1 MSCLPVNSVC
11 HDLSAYNLF
20 RTGGGPVSGSL
31 VNNWSVSAVVN
42 GVATIKLDNGYTLE
56 LNENSSRITIVD
68 ECGRRTSIWGDPH
81 VDENAVA
88 GTNTTDWNFL
98 GTTSFKLLD
107 GTKITIDTE
116 KWNDAGTA
124 KISDSVVV
132 TKGDKSLVISGLGQA
147 STPGGTKLGDLKIT
161 KGMSGCELDA
171 KVWDG
176 GLTAYEAVDGKWT
189 ADLGKGTL
197 EVISASAANKAAA
210 MELSKATQ
218 PGGTHPPLSDCQRE
232 QIAEKCVQTTCFSWL
247 EALAAALGGN
257 LSRQVDKISALYK
270 AVNFC
275 NGVKAGCVVSKE
287 EYLAF
292 CKNAADC
299 GLEFKGNGWTQNADG
314 TYTAGEAAATECGN
328 IQQTLQTML
337 TASAQQ
343 FQLLATMNS
352 TVLNSIS
359 QGMQTIARAG

>member
-1 MSCLPVNSVC
+1 MITGLQALSC
-11 HDLSAYNLF
+11 DTRAFELF
-20 RTGGGPVSGSL
+20 RTGGGPVSAAL
-31 VNNWSVSAVVN
+31 LNDWSVRQDASAVLV
-42 GVATIKLDNGYTLE
+42 
-56 LNENSSRITIVD
+56 R
-68 ECGRRTSIWGDPH
+68 
-81 VDENAVA
+81 
-88 GTNTTDWNFL
+88 
-98 GTTSFKLLD
+98 LD
-107 GTKITIDTE
+107 GGYLLSFAPSADGVHSSPLEIFEAGKPIAFVEGNGFGSTKSVDGPGPTGFVLSDTATFVLRDSTKITVHMVRQGG
-116 KWNDAGTA
+116 AFYL
-124 KISDSVVV
+124 DSVLV
-132 TKGDKSLVISGLGQA
+132 TKGDKSLVVGGMAPQAGSTLQVAKGMNGRALDAALSDGQTRWTERDDGRWIDQAGELVGAFGATSGL
-147 STPGGTKLGDLKIT
+147 D
-161 KGMSGCELDA
+161 
-171 KVWDG
+171 
-176 GLTAYEAVDGKWT
+176 
-189 ADLGKGTL
+189 
-197 EVISASAANKAAA
+197 ASALPSAP
-210 MELSKATQ
+210 ELSVCAQ
-218 PGGTHPPLSDCQRE
+218 FR
-232 QIAEKCVQTTCFSWL
+232 IAEACVQTTCFSWL

-314 TYTAGEAAATECGN
+314 TYTAGEAASTECGN